1 VAGGLRGSAG
11 GSVKEKMGVCEGK
24 ELEDGEAKAGKTAVK
39 LWWSQWVRTRV
50 FHQDSPEAYVSLKT
64 V

>member
-1 VAGGLRGSAG
+1 
-11 GSVKEKMGVCEGK
+11 VKEKMGVCEGK